1 MGQNRHTVFSEHP
14 QSWYQFSLCEWSS
27 STFHAQISR
36 VFIFHK
42 TSPNHMAAH
51 LQTSIYRNVSQSG
64 CTSPSTE
71 GHFCR
76 WGLPDYIGETEALQK
91 SGKFRVLG
99 AADLVGAWALPL
111 WKIWVGWDDEIPN
124 IWKVIKFMFQT
135 TNQVNLVTE
144 KTVINT
150 LTKST
155 DSQVTRLGHMEQPLR
170 KWDATRHTFHLV
182 VESTLE
188 KSCRLPVGD
197 IMQGGFAR

>member
-1 MGQNRHTVFSEHP
+1 MKV
-14 QSWYQFSLCEWSS
+14 SWGYY
-27 STFHAQISR
+27 
-36 VFIFHK
+36 
-42 TSPNHMAAH
+42 
-51 LQTSIYRNVSQSG
+51 SILFPYYDGN
-64 CTSPSTE
+64 
-71 GHFCR
+71 
-76 WGLPDYIGETEALQK
+76 
-91 SGKFRVLG
+91 
-99 AADLVGAWALPL
+99 
-111 WKIWVGWDDEIPN
+111 
-124 IWKVIKFMFQT
+124 IKFMFQT